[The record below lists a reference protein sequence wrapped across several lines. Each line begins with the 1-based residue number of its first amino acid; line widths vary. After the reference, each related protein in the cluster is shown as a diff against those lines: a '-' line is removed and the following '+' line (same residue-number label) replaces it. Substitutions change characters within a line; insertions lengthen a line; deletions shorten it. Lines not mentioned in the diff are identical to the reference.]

1 MPDVMIPRSLM
12 AMIEYGNLNQL
23 LPQRSVTKNQAYD
36 FGLKLF
42 RAFFNSSG
50 ELPSIC

>member
-1 MPDVMIPRSLM
+1 
-12 AMIEYGNLNQL
+12 MIEYGNLNQL

-36 FGLKLF
+36 FWSQAI

-50 ELPSIC
+50 ELPSIR

>member
-1 MPDVMIPRSLM
+1 MPDVMISRSLM

-36 FGLKLF
+36 FGLKRF
-42 RAFFNSSG
+42 RLFFNLSG
-50 ELPSIC
+50 